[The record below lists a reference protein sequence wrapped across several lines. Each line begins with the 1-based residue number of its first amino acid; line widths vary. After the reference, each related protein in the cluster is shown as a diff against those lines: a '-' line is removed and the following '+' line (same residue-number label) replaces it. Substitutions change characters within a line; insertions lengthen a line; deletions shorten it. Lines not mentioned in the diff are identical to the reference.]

1 MKRVLKK
8 YICLLLCIFLFSSN
22 ALVAIAQEE
31 IKEEV
36 EISEGTEGEVEG
48 QGQAESQEEF
58 KEEPKEE
65 SAQEELPEEEAELSQ
80 LTESELEPEVESPEV
95 QEKKEEIKALVE
107 EGAVASDEFIVVT
120 VDEAITE
127 EAVEEVTQDEV
138 KEVISNEDSSLVVVE
153 TTENIEDKMLE
164 YEERPEVLYV
174 QPNFFY
180 TLEEEANDPNI
191 ATNQW
196 HLNNNEVG
204 IKKAWN
210 NLDMNSSNVK
220 IAILDTGALTTHE
233 DLSGNIAGTYDVVK
247 NSSAVT
253 DLGGHGTH
261 VAGIAAATGK
271 NGKGGA
277 GVAFHTKLLIYNV
290 FEEVDGVQ
298 GCYSSKVAKAYN
310 MAVNAGASVVNM
322 SFGAYYEA
330 GVTEASLNGSA
341 YQYDKLVKDAIE
353 AGAKKGV
360 VTVCAGGNSGKI
372 QNFHFPSDLDAC
384 ISVTATN
391 SGGSIVPGWGY
402 NNYKDIAAPGYN
414 IWSTSASG
422 NSKYEVKSGTSMA
435 APVVSGIVALMKS
448 VKPSLSVAEVKNI
461 LYSTATDKGAAG
473 YDPYYGNGLVNAD
486 LVIQETAISNVALD
500 KGSHTMKVSE
510 SVLLKASFAPSTIT
524 SAKIKWSSSN
534 TAVAVVDGNGKVTGK
549 KAGTAQIK
557 VETLN
562 GKVATCTFTIKDI
575 EITGLALDKT
585 TVSLNGTNSAT
596 LKTTI
601 APSNA
606 TQSRAITWSSN
617 NNNIAKVS
625 SSGVVTGV
633 KPGNAVITAKTV
645 NGKTATCQVT
655 VKGVGITGVK
665 LDKTTLSVYRGA
677 SATLKGSILPTNTT
691 DSKTLTW
698 STSNKGVATI
708 TSGGV
713 VKGIKAGSATITV
726 KTSNG
731 KTATCKVTVSE
742 IPITSVKLN
751 QTGRSISKGDAFTLK
766 ATIGPTNTTLSK
778 TITWTSSNTKVA
790 KVNASGSV
798 TGVNVGTATIT
809 AKTSNGKTATCK
821 VTVTPKG
828 WSKEKGTWYYYRDGQ
843 KVKGWIVDGGKWYS
857 LDTSTGAMKIGWDWD
872 RSYHGWFY
880 FNSSGAMLSNTWL
893 YQGGTWYYLNGSGFM
908 LENKWGFING
918 SWYFFEWGGR
928 MCQNQW
934 IYDGAW
940 YYLGSSGAMLTNTQ
954 TPDGYWVDANGV
966 WR

>member
-36 EISEGTEGEVEG
+36 EISEGTEVEVEVEG
-48 QGQAESQEEF
+48 QGQVESQEKF

-65 SAQEELPEEEAELSQ
+65 PAQEELPEEEAELSQ
-80 LTESELEPEVESPEV
+80 LTEPELEPEVESPEV

-298 GCYSSKVAKAYN
+298 GCYSSKVAEAYN

-448 VKPSLSVAEVKNI
+448 VKPSLSVAEVKSI

-486 LVIQETAISNVALD
+486 LAIQQSII
-500 KGSHTMKVSE
+500 
-510 SVLLKASFAPSTIT
+510 P
-524 SAKIKWSSSN
+524 
-534 TAVAVVDGNGKVTGK
+534 
-549 KAGTAQIK
+549 
-557 VETLN
+557 
-562 GKVATCTFTIKDI
+562 
-575 EITGLALDKT
+575 ITGLALDKT